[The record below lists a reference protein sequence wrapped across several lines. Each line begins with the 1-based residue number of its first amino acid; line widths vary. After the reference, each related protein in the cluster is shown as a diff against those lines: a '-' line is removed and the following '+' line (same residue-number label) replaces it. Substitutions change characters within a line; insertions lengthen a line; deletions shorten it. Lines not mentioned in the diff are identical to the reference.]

1 MEGCK
6 LSKKMLDSNGNRES
20 GWEEGGKRGGFD
32 YIPPKGW
39 KGFGLKVS
47 DEYDNGNND
56 WLGCNG
62 NPNEWAVAY
71 HGIGTKLGYKVEDAA
86 RLIYTGKKFKV
97 GSGQACEYHKNT
109 NKKYKFNPKEDKEDH
124 TKTLGIGVY
133 CSPNPDVM
141 EEYANSAEING
152 KNYLMGFMMRVKP
165 DKIRISEKK
174 PDYWVLNGTTKE
186 MRPYRL
192 MIKEC

>member
-1 MEGCK
+1 MEGHYERCQ
-6 LSKKMLDSNGNRES
+6 KKDISITSLPFIEREMKRLKIIKNIEFKKSNSIKN
-20 GWEEGGKRGGFD
+20 
-32 YIPPKGW
+32 
-39 KGFGLKVS
+39 
-47 DEYDNGNND
+47 
-56 WLGCNG
+56 
-62 NPNEWAVAY
+62 
-71 HGIGTKLGYKVEDAA
+71 
-86 RLIYTGKKFKV
+86 IYTGKKFKV

-165 DKIRISEKK
+165 DKIRISEEK